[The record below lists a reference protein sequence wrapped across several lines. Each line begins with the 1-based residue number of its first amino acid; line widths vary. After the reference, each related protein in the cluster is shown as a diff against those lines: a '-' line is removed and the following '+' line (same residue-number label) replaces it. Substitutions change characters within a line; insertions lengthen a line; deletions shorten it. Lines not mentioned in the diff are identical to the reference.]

1 MEDIPVD
8 IAHFMGLIATTWMY
22 GALVTAVSSALD
34 PYLRVYLQS
43 PRHRT
48 YLVLVITICL
58 LITSTANVVVSIGRG
73 YAGFITYREN
83 PGVIEYMEGWSVY
96 EPLSNFFLAAAAITA
111 DSLLI
116 FRLYT
121 IWSQNRWIA
130 VFPVI
135 LVCIESSAHCLPHL
149 VAVLLFPGG
158 VCAIMLCVL
167 SAVPAKA
174 SYASNMA
181 FDEATLILSSIC
193 TVLTNLIC
201 TPCIVG
207 RLWWIGRRGQVKE
220 TRSFYTV
227 VIVRL
232 IESGSLYTTT
242 LIVWIVFQVL
252 PAYPNIGNLTNY
264 IFIMI
269 IAIAPMMIVIRIN
282 AGASG
287 PVEMRNVV
295 FDESAGVTDGQ
306 ATPETNMGVVST
318 TIAFKAMQSGG
329 TQNSRITE

>member
-22 GALVTAVSSALD
+22 GIFLCMFFSSIESLWH
-34 PYLRVYLQS
+34 R
-43 PRHRT
+43 RHRT

-135 LVCIESSAHCLPHL
+135 LVCIESI
-149 VAVLLFPGG
+149 
-158 VCAIMLCVL
+158 CAIMLCVL